1 MVITVIGCLQPV
13 LGIKGSLGA
22 HVFGLCHLVE
32 PVAVLCWQ
40 VLELQQQLKSV
51 QHQLRVEEA
60 RTGQSVLLERDSRD
74 LSDTLS
80 ALRAKQQEEQI
91 TRSHKPPT
99 SHRLPAGCSVG
110 IQPCALWLGAEAAP
124 P

>member
-1 MVITVIGCLQPV
+1 MLLQ
-13 LGIKGSLGA
+13 
-22 HVFGLCHLVE
+22 
-32 PVAVLCWQ
+32 WQ

-91 TRSHKPPT
+91 TRSHAHLHSPVIT
-99 SHRLPAGCSVG
+99 RSRFCRYSGQTHCGF
-110 IQPCALWLGAEAAP
+110 ALGLLSILTMLS
-124 P
+124 

>member
-1 MVITVIGCLQPV
+1 M
-13 LGIKGSLGA
+13 A
-22 HVFGLCHLVE
+22 
-32 PVAVLCWQ
+32 AVLLQWQ

-80 ALRAKQQEEQI
+80 VLRAKQQEEQI
-91 TRSHKPPT
+91 TRSHTHLHSP
-99 SHRLPAGCSVG
+99 LIICSRFCRDSGQTHCGFV
-110 IQPCALWLGAEAAP
+110 LGLLSIFTTP
-124 P
+124 S